1 MAQNW
6 LNNDGLFL
14 KFGTDKTVVTTG
26 GHYKTYGEL
35 REIELKLTLTSL
47 TQAEVV
53 QNDQVFF
60 GTGTR
65 VQEVEV
71 MTHTAAVTGT
81 AIDVGLVRTDRTTEI
96 DFDGFL
102 AAFPTASM
110 NAVGE
115 KVVVIN
121 GGTGAGA
128 FIGATTIANPGYIT
142 ASMTDATA
150 FTAGIIYIRIRY
162 YVP

>member
-6 LNNDGLFL
+6 LDNDGLYR
-14 KFGTDKTVVTTG
+14 KFGTDKTIATLG
-26 GHYKTYGEL
+26 GHYKTYGAL
-35 REIELKLTLTSL
+35 REIEIKIDLTAL

-53 QNDQVFF
+53 QTDQVFF

-65 VQEVEV
+65 VEEVVV

-110 NAVGE
+110 NVVGE
-115 KVVVIN
+115 KNTVIN

-142 ASMTDATA
+142 ASRTDATA
-150 FTAGIIYIRIRY
+150 FTAGIVYIRIRY